1 VESWGSSSS
10 GGGGGGGGGGSSSG
24 GSGGSSSGGS
34 SSSSSS
40 SSSVLQQQRERIGR
54 DTLVGL
60 KANRLSYESERGDER
75 EMKER
80 GGEGRGLSLRVR
92 ILCR

>member
-10 GGGGGGGGGGSSSG
+10 GGGGGGGGGGSSS
-24 GSGGSSSGGS
+24 SSSSGGS

-40 SSSVLQQQRERIGR
+40 SSVLQQQQRERIGR

-75 EMKER
+75 EVKER